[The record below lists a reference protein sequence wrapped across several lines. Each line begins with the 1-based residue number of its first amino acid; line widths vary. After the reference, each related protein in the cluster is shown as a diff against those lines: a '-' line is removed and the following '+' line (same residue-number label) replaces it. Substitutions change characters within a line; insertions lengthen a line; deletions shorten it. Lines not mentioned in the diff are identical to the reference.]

1 MRIFMQ
7 KTISRSKWLLIAICC
22 TFLLLV
28 LASALFSHFTAANA
42 ASSISQ
48 TRPQTIGTGRSTGV
62 KVFVEPAAGETPL
75 LNAINN
81 AQSSIDLEMYLLTD
95 QNVISALENA
105 AKNGITVR
113 VMLEAHP
120 YGGGSPTSTLQAL
133 SGAGAQTETS
143 DPAFALTHEKG
154 MVIDDKTAY
163 ITTANY
169 TKSALGGSSSTT
181 NREYGIIDTTA
192 TDVKTVEAV
201 FNADWARTSYPSVS
215 DSDIVLSPVNSRSDF
230 IALINQA
237 KSSLQIEAEEM
248 QDTNVE
254 QAIVSAEARGVD
266 VQVILPSDDSSN
278 SDGITT
284 LDNGGVSVK
293 EDTQYYMH
301 AKIIIVDGSE
311 AFVGSEN
318 ISTASLDD
326 NREMGILLSNK
337 TVLSTLQSTF
347 QTDWSASQA
356 A

>member
-1 MRIFMQ
+1 MLTPILRG
-7 KTISRSKWLLIAICC
+7 KWPLIAICSA
-22 TFLLLV
+22 FLLLI
-28 LASALFSHFTAANA
+28 LASTLFSHLTAANA
-42 ASSISQ
+42 ASHI
-48 TRPQTIGTGRSTGV
+48 PQAGPHTLGSGRSTGV
-62 KVFVEPAAGETPL
+62 NVFVEPAAGETPI

-95 QNVISALENA
+95 QNVISALEKA
-105 AKNGITVR
+105 AENGITVR

-133 SGAGAQTETS
+133 SNAGAQTEVS
-143 DPAFALTHEKG
+143 NPAFALTHEKG

-163 ITTANY
+163 IMTSNFTR
-169 TKSALGGSSSTT
+169 SALGGSSSTT
-181 NREYGIIDTTA
+181 NREYGIIDSSA
-192 TDVKTVEAV
+192 TDVKTVLAV
-201 FNADWARTSYPSVS
+201 FNADWARSSYPSVS

-230 IALINQA
+230 TALINKA
-237 KSSLQIEAEEM
+237 KSSLLIEAEEM
-248 QDTNVE
+248 QDSSVE
-254 QAIVSAEARGVD
+254 QAIVNAEARGVA

-278 SDGITT
+278 SSGITT
-284 LDNGGVSVK
+284 LDNGGVCVR
-293 EDTQYYMH
+293 EDAQYYMH
-301 AKIIIVDGSE
+301 AKIIVVDGTE

-318 ISTASLDD
+318 ISTSSLDD